1 MEREAVTVR
10 IPADLLQQ
18 ARQFREGSESFN
30 EMVVDAIAREVRR
43 RRSLAA
49 HQRIVARSAEVEAS
63 TGIQSSS
70 VELIRQL
77 RAGEKRPKI
86 VGTEAR
92 LNQRH

>member
-30 EMVVDAIAREVRR
+30 EMIVEAIAREVRR

-49 HQRIVARSAEVEAS
+49 HQRIVARSAEVEAA

-77 RAGEKRPKI
+77 RAGEERPKR
-86 VGTEAR
+86 VKTEVR
-92 LNQRH
+92 VN